1 MKPVLPDLDIWLRAF
16 SRQDPDP
23 LVVHGFKR
31 GVERRQVF
39 LFGLVRQ
46 SLLARARDER
56 QFARLSRVLS
66 GFPDVTVLSSDH
78 VRAAELIHVLRRQ
91 RRTLSPWQ
99 ALLWAVAERSGG
111 AIWSGART
119 WGPLAAAGCPV
130 SSSPPG

>member
-39 LFGLVRQ
+39 LLGLVRQ
-46 SLLARARDER
+46 ALLARTGDDR
-56 QFARLSRVLS
+56 QFARLTRVLS
-66 GFPDVTVLSSDH
+66 GFPDVTVLASDH
-78 VRAAELIHVLRRQ
+78 VRAAELIQSLRRQ
-91 RRTLSPWQ
+91 RRGLSPWQ

-111 AIWSGART
+111 AIWSAART
-119 WGPLAAAGCPV
+119 WTPLAAAGCPV

>member
-1 MKPVLPDLDIWLRAF
+1 MKPVLPDLDIWLKAF

-39 LFGLVRQ
+39 LLGLVRQ
-46 SLLARARDER
+46 ALLARTRDDR
-56 QFARLSRVLS
+56 QFARLTRVLS
-66 GFPDVTVLSSDH
+66 GFPDVTVLAADH
-78 VRAAELIHVLRRQ
+78 VRAAALIQSQRRQ

-99 ALLWAVAERSGG
+99 ALMWAVAERSGG
-111 AIWSGART
+111 AIWSSART
-119 WGPLAAAGCPV
+119 WTPLAAAGCPV